1 VFPVHKRTRTRLK
14 VAGLAPAPAQGA
26 PAAGDL
32 RLLEPLGYIDFL
44 ALMDAATLVLT
55 DSGGVQEETT
65 VLGTPCLTVRDTTER
80 PVTVEHGTNQ
90 LVDPGDEEAIVRAAL
105 AALDGGGKGF
115 GRAAAI
121 DAGGAKAPTQRPP
134 LWDGRAG
141 ERIAAEIAA
150 FFTER

>member
-1 VFPVHKRTRTRLK
+1 MESPPGSALRSR
-14 VAGLAPAPAQGA
+14 P
-26 PAAGDL
+26 

-44 ALMDAATLVLT
+44 ALMDAAALVLT

-80 PVTVEHGTNQ
+80 PVTVTHGTNT
-90 LVDPGDEEAIVRAAL
+90 LVDPYDERAIVGAAL
-105 AALDGGGKGF
+105 AALDGGGK
-115 GRAAAI
+115 AL
-121 DAGGAKAPTQRPP
+121 GGAKALARRPP

-150 FFTER
+150 FLAAR